1 MANTVKKTYP
11 TLYSSLCL
19 LIFIMKFQYGS
30 WRERKSDAHGRL
42 KQAPSDPAT
51 GSCIVSIYH
60 QLLSSYR
67 FFHISLAGYN
77 NKNEDHINF
86 LWNCTKYKSYTFSQF
101 MQMDDCMCNLNLIC
115 GYFKALRPRQMAAI
129 FQTTLSNA
137 FSWMKMILIK
147 ISLMFVPN
155 SQINNIPALV

>member
-1 MANTVKKTYP
+1 MSADFHYEV
-11 TLYSSLCL
+11 LY
-19 LIFIMKFQYGS
+19 FQCGS

-51 GSCIVSIYH
+51 ASCIVSIYH

-77 NKNEDHINF
+77 KKNGANINF

-101 MQMDDCMCNLNLIC
+101 MQMDDCMCNLIC
-115 GYFKALRPRQMAAI
+115 GYFNALGPRQMAAI
-129 FQTTLSNA
+129 FQCIFLNENVLIS
-137 FSWMKMILIK
+137 IK
-147 ISLMFVPN
+147 ISLFVPN
-155 SQINNIPALV
+155 GQINNISALV